1 MCNHVYLNNE
11 GLEYN
16 DFDNRGFEGRGFDRG
31 HKGCSCNCNCNCN
44 CGCNNGCGDSG
55 YDDRAFE
62 EAQRIINQVARRR
75 GRENRCARQFV
86 CCMRSIN
93 NNCNW

>member
-1 MCNHVYLNNE
+1 MCNHVYLNND

-16 DFDNRGFEGRGFDRG
+16 DFDNRGFEGRGR
-31 HKGCSCNCNCNCN
+31 KGCSCSCNYNH
-44 CGCNNGCGDSG
+44 GCGDSG

-62 EAQRIINQVARRR
+62 EAQRIINQVERRR

-86 CCMRSIN
+86 RCMRSIN

>member
-1 MCNHVYLNNE
+1 MCNHVYLNND

-16 DFDNRGFEGRGFDRG
+16 DFDNRGFEGRGR
-31 HKGCSCNCNCNCN
+31 KGCSCNYNH
-44 CGCNNGCGDSG
+44 GCGDSG

-62 EAQRIINQVARRR
+62 EAQRIINQVERRR

-86 CCMRSIN
+86 RCMRSIN